1 MSPIAIQDE
10 RPNQKMYDEAANTE
24 TLRASW
30 QRAISDQADL
40 VQLVTWNDYSEG
52 TSFAPSAGHGY
63 SFLDISAYWES
74 QFQTGSAPTVVRD
87 AVYVTHRIQKFAT
100 VPTFTQLLMTLTN
113 ASATK
118 VARDTVE
125 VLTFLTAPATVT
137 VNVGTK
143 TYTYTAPAG
152 IKYQLYP
159 LEIGHVKAS
168 AVRGTASIGVA
179 DSPYTVD
186 ATPYTQ
192 DLAYYAVSSR
202 RVNP

>member
-1 MSPIAIQDE
+1 
-10 RPNQKMYDEAANTE
+10 MYDEAANTE

-63 SFLDISAYWES
+63 SYLDMSAYWES

-113 ASATK
+113 GSATK

-125 VLTFLTAPATVT
+125 ALTFLTAPATVT
-137 VNVGTK
+137 VTVGSK

-152 IKYQLYP
+152 ISSQLYP

-168 AVRGTASIGVA
+168 AARGTASIGVA